1 MERPKW
7 IPRWVS
13 VSLVVFIIFLGWM
26 LFFGEYNLFE
36 SYSLS
41 SQKNDLTTE
50 IQAMQDS
57 AIFYDK
63 KVNELNTDRENLE
76 KIAREQYGMRRV
88 NEEIYTTD
96 IP

>member
-13 VSLVVFIIFLGWM
+13 ISLVVFIAFLGWM
-26 LFFGEYNLFE
+26 LFFGEYNMFE
-36 SYSLS
+36 SYTLS
-41 SQKNDLTTE
+41 SQKNELNAE

-76 KIAREQYGMRRV
+76 RIAREQYGMRRV